1 MLQKFDFDSYRTTSN
16 VTTLSKILSC
26 TYLNLANQNSVF
38 KIYTMSKGRYAYWIS
53 SDSPYKMLSI
63 ADYLT
68 EYESYSSKIFT
79 VDYAPMEENCYQTL
93 CRIKISHE
101 GEDKNAILL
110 KMKNCP
116 KEVEKYLNYKIV
128 STPVLA
134 STPAKKWKGWSKKI
148 RIVFSCAMS
157 ILEPSLIPLPPIT
170 CSLKPTHLVAFL
182 MVLLNL
188 SSSASRLMLRSNKLS
203 RFSPTNL
210 FKNISQINMRVFSG
224 KESFATLWRM
234 LVLFSK

>member
-1 MLQKFDFDSYRTTSN
+1 
-16 VTTLSKILSC
+16 
-26 TYLNLANQNSVF
+26 
-38 KIYTMSKGRYAYWIS
+38 MSKGRYAYWIS

-68 EYESYSSKIFT
+68 EYESYSSKTFT

-128 STPVLA
+128 STPDSGVYT
-134 STPAKKWKGWSKKI
+134 SEEVEGVIKKDTD
-148 RIVFSCAMS
+148 
-157 ILEPSLIPLPPIT
+157 SL
-170 CSLKPTHLVAFL
+170 L
-182 MVLLNL
+182 MCYEY
-188 SSSASRLMLRSNKLS
+188 SR
-203 RFSPTNL
+203 
-210 FKNISQINMRVFSG
+210 
-224 KESFATLWRM
+224 A
-234 LVLFSK
+234 